1 MDINQIRQQY
11 PQYNSMSDGELAFR
25 LWDKDYKG
33 RVPMGVFADR
43 IKLPQQAFGDM
54 TSFARSSGYQ
64 PTTESGTAQPV
75 GSATG
80 VPRSALQGMTF
91 GFGDEIVGTMAGGMQ
106 AAGNVI
112 RGQPANIGG
121 EMQRFTEQERQRIGQ
136 FRQEAPVT
144 ALGTEIAGAV
154 ASSIATPPVR
164 ALQAL
169 APVTRAAVTG
179 GGTGALYG
187 FGTGE
192 GGVAERAQNAV
203 EVGIPS
209 ALFGGALQGTIQVAG
224 RNAPRIAALFKRSAE
239 RPSIETL
246 RNTKNAAYDAV
257 DQSGLRF
264 DPADM
269 DGLLVAARQAADDVN
284 YVPDVD
290 RNTFAAIRMIENNAG
305 KERTI
310 GQLDKLRQGLWS
322 RFDASGNEE
331 VGIIGMIDAVD
342 NMIASHPATD
352 TLMTLAREANSRFKK
367 AELLDLAM
375 MTKAELQTASTGSG
389 GNILNKYKQAI
400 TSILTNPNKA
410 KWFNDAEK
418 AQMEALVRGNTT
430 ENVMRQIGKLS
441 PNGNGLMQALNL
453 GAVAMNPAMLVVSA
467 GSTAAKAIADNS
479 GRRAV
484 QGLLNTVSGVPLR
497 PAVQVPFIA
506 GAPQAGAVL
515 TSDTLQR

>member
-43 IKLPQQAFGDM
+43 IKLPQQAFGEM

-112 RGQPANIGG
+112 RGQPANLGG

-169 APVTRAAVTG
+169 APVTRATVTG

-192 GGVAERAQNAV
+192 GGVTERAQNAV

-209 ALFGGALQGTIQVAG
+209 ALFGGALQGTIQVVG

-305 KERTI
+305 KEATI
-310 GQLDKLRQGLWS
+310 GQLDKLRQGLWGRYNS
-322 RFDASGNEE
+322 SNGKEPAILN
-331 VGIIGMIDAVD
+331 MIDAVD
-342 NMIASHPATD
+342 NMIASHPSTD
-352 TLMTLAREANSRFKK
+352 AMMTLAREANSRFKK
-367 AELLDLAM
+367 AELLDFAFNR
-375 MTKAELQTASTGSG
+375 AELQTAATGSG
-389 GNILNKYKQAI
+389 GNILNKYKQAV
-400 TSILTNPNKA
+400 TSILTNPNQA
-410 KWFNDAEK
+410 KYFNDAEK
-418 AQMEALVRGNTT
+418 AQMEALIRGDIT
-430 ENVMRQIGKLS
+430 ENVMRRIGKLS
-441 PNGNGLMQALNL
+441 PSGNGLMLALNI
-453 GAVAMNPAMLVVSA
+453 GAIAANPAMAAV
-467 GSTAAKAIADNS
+467 TAAGAGAKAFADRS
-479 GRRAV
+479 GQRAV